1 MVTSTKDKLNEKNLL
16 ITGSSSTTGGL
27 YDRVSI
33 VGEGAIDGDLEC
45 SRLKC
50 VGTLDIEGSL
60 KSGAVNVVGTC
71 TLSGNLDA
79 DSMKVSGTA
88 AIGGAV
94 RLKELRC
101 SGTIEA
107 AGNLFSEQLILK
119 GEMKTDGDCEAEV
132 FNAHGMFHIGGLLN
146 AGTLDIKLHGDCK
159 AREIGGERIRVTRA
173 STFNPFSFFFKPS
186 PHALLTADVIE
197 GDHVHLMNTK
207 AKVVRGNH
215 VIIGSSCE
223 IGLVEYKSHFEQQ
236 KGAVVQENRKV

>member
-1 MVTSTKDKLNEKNLL
+1 MATSTKDKLNEKNLL
-16 ITGSSSTTGGL
+16 ITGSSSATGGV
-27 YDRVSI
+27 YHRIHI
-33 VGEGAIDGDLEC
+33 VGEGEIDGDLVC
-45 SRLKC
+45 TRLKC
-50 VGTLDIEGSL
+50 VGTLEIEGSL

-79 DSMKVSGTA
+79 DSMKVSGTV

-107 AGNLFSEQLILK
+107 SGNLISEQLVLK

-132 FNAHGMFHIGGLLN
+132 FNAHGMFRIGGLLN
-146 AGTLDIKLHGDCK
+146 AGTLDIKLHVDCA

-173 STFNPFSFFFKPS
+173 SLFNPFSFFFKPS
-186 PHALLTADVIE
+186 PHALLTVDVIE

-207 AKVVRGNH
+207 AKVVRGNN
-215 VIIGSSCE
+215 VIIGSGCE
-223 IGLVEYKSHFEQQ
+223 IGLVEYKTHFEQH
-236 KGAVVQENRKV
+236 KGVVVHENRKV